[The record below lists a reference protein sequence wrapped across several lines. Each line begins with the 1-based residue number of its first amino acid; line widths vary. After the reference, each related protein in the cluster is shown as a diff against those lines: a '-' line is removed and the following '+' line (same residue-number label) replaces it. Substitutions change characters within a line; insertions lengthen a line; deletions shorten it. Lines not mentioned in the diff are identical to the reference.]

1 VEDLSNYEL
10 LDSLITKEEN
20 KIWDKNLLDFSYWE
34 KLIIDELNKI
44 KI

>member
-20 KIWDKNLLDFSYWE
+20 KIWDKNLLDFSFDNIG
-34 KLIIDELNKI
+34 LSQNPFD
-44 KI
+44 